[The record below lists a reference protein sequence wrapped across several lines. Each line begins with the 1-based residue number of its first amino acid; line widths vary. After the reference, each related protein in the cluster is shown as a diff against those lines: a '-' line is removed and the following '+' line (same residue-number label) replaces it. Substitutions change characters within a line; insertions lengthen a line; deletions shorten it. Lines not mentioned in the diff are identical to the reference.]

1 MSTSCYIFNYL
12 DDFLVVTEG
21 YNNSVNVVDNILL
34 NSQELGL
41 PIASDK
47 TVLPCTSLTFL
58 GIGINTEDASLYIPD
73 PKHLQVLGE
82 LQGFLQLERS
92 KVKRWQKI
100 IGKLSHL
107 SQVVV
112 AGRAHLN
119 SLYSSLT
126 GKLSSSQN
134 VRRRISQHAR
144 KELNVWLS
152 FLADDRSKKPFKVIF
167 PSTHQAFEIWT
178 EAASLTGFGAIW
190 NDNWFYGSWPEPS
203 QLWREHG
210 MSFLEL
216 VPIFIAL
223 HMWSETFTES
233 VVLIH
238 TDNEALVPILNNLYS
253 KDQKISALLRP
264 IALLCMQNN
273 MVIIA
278 KHIAGKLNV
287 GADLLSRGR
296 IPQFRVLM
304 PGMEELPVVI
314 PTHLQP
320 AHIRATLLG

>member
-1 MSTSCYIFNYL
+1 
-12 DDFLVVTEG
+12 
-21 YNNSVNVVDNILL
+21 
-34 NSQELGL
+34 
-41 PIASDK
+41 
-47 TVLPCTSLTFL
+47 
-58 GIGINTEDASLYIPD
+58 
-73 PKHLQVLGE
+73 
-82 LQGFLQLERS
+82 
-92 KVKRWQKI
+92 
-100 IGKLSHL
+100 
-107 SQVVV
+107 
-112 AGRAHLN
+112 
-119 SLYSSLT
+119 
-126 GKLSSSQN
+126 
-134 VRRRISQHAR
+134 
-144 KELNVWLS
+144 
-152 FLADDRSKKPFKVIF
+152 
-167 PSTHQAFEIWT
+167 
-178 EAASLTGFGAIW
+178 
-190 NDNWFYGSWPEPS
+190 
-203 QLWREHG
+203 

-314 PTHLQP
+314 TTHLQP